1 MPLLVQALTF
11 KKRQVLG
18 CDGQIYGGASPVEF
32 TKLISVAKKECKTA
46 GVFGGNFL

>member
-18 CDGQIYGGASPVEF
+18 CDGQIYDGAYPIEF
-32 TKLISVAKKECKTA
+32 TKLISVVKEEGKTA
-46 GVFGGNFL
+46 CVFVGNFS